1 MLDLSPESQR
11 ILDYL
16 VRSLPQVKPAKPE
29 TYFTYKTVHQDLGLP
44 GIPHELEHLGL
55 GGLATALYA
64 EGLPGITGL
73 IIRRDTFTPGPGY
86 FNLFERPRD
95 DFAWWNAEIRKV
107 VDFDWSPY
115 SNAATSKNYPRT
127 PRASDAGK
135 VERVETKIYRVLRD
149 TALALKIKHMHNY
162 TCQICGETITLADGG
177 RYAEAHHI
185 HPLGTPHDGPDC
197 AENIICVCPNH
208 HVMLDYFAIPL
219 DLVDIRTADGHDIGV
234 RFLDFHNQ
242 KYAEIK
248 AGGD

>member
-55 GGLATALYA
+55 GGLATALNN

-73 IIRRDTFTPGPGY
+73 IIRQDTFMPGPGY
-86 FNLFERPRD
+86 FKLFDRPLD
-95 DFAWWNAEIRKV
+95 DFDWWNAEIARV
-107 VDFDWSPY
+107 VHFDWTPY
-115 SNAATSKNYPRT
+115 SDAATPKIYPKT

-149 TALALKIKHMHNY
+149 TALALKIKHMHNFA
-162 TCQICGETITLADGG
+162 CQICGQTIILSDGK

-219 DLVDIRTADGHDIGV
+219 ELGALVTVNGHEINA

-242 KYAEIK
+242 KYTEIK
-248 AGGD
+248 AGRG